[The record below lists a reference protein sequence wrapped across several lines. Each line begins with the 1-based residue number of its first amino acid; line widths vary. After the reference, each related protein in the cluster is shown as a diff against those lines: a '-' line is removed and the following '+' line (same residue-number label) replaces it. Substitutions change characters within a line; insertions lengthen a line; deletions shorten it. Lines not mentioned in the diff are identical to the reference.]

1 MERCK
6 LPQWG
11 LGQSPSRQ
19 KIWCILESKTAA
31 LKAAVLLTFLRI
43 NVFHCFTVKLV
54 FVHND
59 TFILRKVNKTAA
71 SRAAVFDSN
80 MHQIFCR
87 LGLCPRPHWGSLQR
101 SIDPIAV
108 KLVFVHK
115 TTFILRKV
123 NKTAASRA
131 AVFDSNMHQIFGRLG
146 LCPRPHWV
154 SLQRSIDP
162 IAVYLGVYF

>member
-31 LKAAVLLTFLRI
+31 LEAAVLLTFLRI
-43 NVFHCFTVKLV
+43 NVVLCTKTSFTVKQRK
-54 FVHND
+54 

-71 SRAAVFDSN
+71 SRAAVFDCN

-108 KLVFVHK
+108 
-115 TTFILRKV
+115 
-123 NKTAASRA
+123 
-131 AVFDSNMHQIFGRLG
+131 
-146 LCPRPHWV
+146 
-154 SLQRSIDP
+154 
-162 IAVYLGVYF
+162 YLGVYTVFQKKHPLILLAIS